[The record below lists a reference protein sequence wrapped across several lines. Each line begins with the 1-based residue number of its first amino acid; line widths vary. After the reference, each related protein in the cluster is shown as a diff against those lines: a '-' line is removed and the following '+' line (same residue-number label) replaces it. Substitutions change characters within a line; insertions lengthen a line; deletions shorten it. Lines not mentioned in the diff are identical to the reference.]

1 VLSIDI
7 DPEKTLSARHNSQI
21 YGVHHKIDFLTVDFF
36 QLKNL
41 VGDVVFLGPS
51 DMRKNPNEPFSLFKH
66 SEPDLRDLLAKS
78 LEISFNIA
86 LKLPGDTNL
95 EELVKLFN
103 VSLERDGLYSKRF
116 CMEVE
121 RILDSNDKVNCI
133 VVYFGDCSSVRLFED
148 WKVNS
153 FFID

>member
-7 DPEKTLSARHNSQI
+7 ESEKTLGARHNAEI

-51 DMRKNPNEPFSLFKH
+51 DIRKDPNETFSLFDH

-78 LEISFNIA
+78 LEISLNIA
-86 LKLPGDTNL
+86 MKLPGDTNL

-103 VSLERDGLYSKRF
+103 VSLERYGLYSKRF

-121 RILDSNDKVNCI
+121 RILDSNDEVNCL
-133 VVYFGDCSSVRLFED
+133 VVYFGDCSSVNFLCFD
-148 WKVNS
+148 
-153 FFID
+153 D